1 MQAKGMGWPTQRS
14 KGGGAGRRP
23 APGDMSGVG
32 HPVPLARARSSLV
45 ARMRRFGL
53 RVIAALATVLFISAS
68 AQAAT
73 VRIATAF
80 DPQTMDPH
88 AVALLYHARV
98 VYQVYD
104 SLLNRDEQFGLEP
117 SLAVSW
123 SQIASKT
130 WRFRIRQG
138 VVFHDGT
145 PFTVEDAIFSIK
157 RAMTPPSQRAFQLR
171 GVVGARK
178 IDEQTFDVDLEA
190 PDAVL
195 PGRFFNLPMMS
206 KAWAERHKVE
216 IAQDFN
222 GKQETFAV
230 RNANGTG
237 PYVLERYEPDIRTV
251 LKRNPRWWGWGEKR
265 SGNVDEVD
273 WLTIRSDATRL
284 AALISGEVDLV
295 LDPPIPDIA
304 RLKGEGALTLLQTE
318 DLGEQFLVFDVT
330 SGELEGSDVKGRNP
344 FKDLR
349 GLAVPTGAYLSK
361 RVDGSPPELDHR
373 LKFDPARAKALLAEA
388 GYPNGFSVTLDCV
401 NVAWREAVCQ
411 AMTAMLTQVG
421 IRASLNSMPTNQF
434 FPKLS
439 GATTSLAEFGWSP
452 TLDPWASLNALFHTW
467 DRSGQGTFNA
477 GRYSNPKV
485 DALIDGIRVE
495 PDLARRRVMVGTVLR
510 LIGDE
515 LPSMPLYRRTLN
527 WAMTKK
533 LQAVQWPN
541 DAPELRWLRLQ

>member
-1 MQAKGMGWPTQRS
+1 MSRSSSLFEGWGRRR
-14 KGGGAGRRP
+14 AGR
-23 APGDMSGVG
+23 AI
-32 HPVPLARARSSLV
+32 L
-45 ARMRRFGL
+45 
-53 RVIAALATVLFISAS
+53 AALISTVLGAAS
-68 AQAAT
+68 AQAVT

-88 AVALLYHARV
+88 AVALLYHARI
-98 VYQVYD
+98 VYQIYD
-104 SLLNRDEQFGLEP
+104 SLLNRDEQFRLEP

-123 SQIASKT
+123 SKLDDKT
-130 WRFRIRQG
+130 WRFKIRQG
-138 VVFHDGT
+138 VLFHDGT
-145 PFTVEDAIFSIK
+145 PFTVDDVVFSIQ
-157 RAMTPPSQRAFQLR
+157 RALTPPSQRAFQLR
-171 GVVGARK
+171 GVLDAKKV
-178 IDEQTFDVDLEA
+178 DEQTVDIELAA

-195 PGRFFNLPMMS
+195 PEKLFNLPMMS
-206 KAWAERHKVE
+206 KAWSQLHKVE

-237 PYVLERYEPDIRTV
+237 PYMLDRYEPDVRTV
-251 LKRNPRWWGWGEKR
+251 LKKNPRWWGWSEKR

-284 AALISGEVDLV
+284 AALISGEVEMV
-295 LDPPIPDIA
+295 LDPPIPDVA
-304 RLKGEGALTLLQTE
+304 RLKGEGALKLVQTE

-330 SGELEGSDVKGRNP
+330 RPELDGSDIKGRNP
-344 FKDLR
+344 FKDLRVRQAVYHAINVDLIAKKVLR
-349 GLAVPTGAYLSK
+349 GLAVPTGAYLSN
-361 RVDGSPPELDHR
+361 RVDGVLPEMDRR
-373 LKFDPARAKALLAEA
+373 LGFDPARAKALLAEA
-388 GYPNGFSVTLDCV
+388 GYANGFSVTLDCV

-452 TLDPWASLNALFHTW
+452 TLDPWSSLNALFHTW

-485 DALIDGIRVE
+485 DALIDGLRVE
-495 PDLARRRVMVGTVLR
+495 PDLVRRRAMTATVLR
-510 LIGDE
+510 LVADD
-515 LPSMPLYRRTLN
+515 LPSMPLYRRTLS
-527 WAMTKK
+527 WAMTNK
-533 LQAVQWPN
+533 LHAVQWPS
-541 DAPELRWLRLQ
+541 DALELRWLRVQ